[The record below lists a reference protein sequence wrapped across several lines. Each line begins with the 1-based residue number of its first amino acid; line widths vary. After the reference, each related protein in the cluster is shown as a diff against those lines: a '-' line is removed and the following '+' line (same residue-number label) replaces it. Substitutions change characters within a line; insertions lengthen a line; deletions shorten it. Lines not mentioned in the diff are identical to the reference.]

1 MNIVEHRFEKLRL
14 GQQHSLSATNCSD
27 CVQCLHPATPM
38 LQHESHTIAYNK
50 LARTA
55 TLSNFAIRTLEFQMT
70 IHYVHTMKHER
81 CHHTQVE
88 FPQHVHYG
96 IVNSQLSRD
105 FTYYIN
111 IDYKCIYGHFRN
123 HKQD

>member
-38 LQHESHTIAYNK
+38 LQHESHTVAYNK

-55 TLSNFAIRTLEFQMT
+55 TLSEFAIRTLEFQMT
-70 IHYVHTMKHER
+70 IHYVPTMKHE
-81 CHHTQVE
+81 
-88 FPQHVHYG
+88 HVG
-96 IVNSQLSRD
+96 VTPKWSLLS
-105 FTYYIN
+105 T
-111 IDYKCIYGHFRN
+111 CIMASSNPSCNPTLHAISI
-123 HKQD
+123 